1 MTAPDWALTPSQHD
15 DPQDTLLSDLGH
27 HVWRTIVYRWDQ
39 WLPFLL
45 GIWAM
50 SEAETWDTSWA
61 PGWTFP
67 GIWHYVVGM
76 AVVTVLFMALS
87 STGLSTR
94 MAAAREGQRFRARL
108 IAAGVRAG
116 VWASRRTARWYVGRP
131 RRVSDVAWEISI
143 RQVGRGQADD
153 SVVAAIP
160 AIAADRGWYVYSVPT
175 ADPRAGTVTVRIVT
189 ADVLGEMVPPVP
201 VEPATTGRVPVGIDA
216 AAETISIPLSHHQL
230 IAGSSGSGKSVYLER
245 IIETIIATPDTELWM
260 IDPNRTT
267 AHPYKD
273 SCYRVAYAPADI
285 TQALEDLITEMN
297 ARFDVLDQMGADKWD
312 STMGPELYLVV
323 DELAAVLDTGNKKID
338 APRLSML
345 SQLSQQARKTGIRL
359 ICATQ
364 SPYKSVLGGQLSN
377 NLLVRVG
384 FRCADD
390 VQLGLLYPDVGTPT
404 GPSNALL
411 SIDRPG
417 QGYVAGPGIDGTR
430 LFRAYA
436 REKDMEGAAR

>member
-1 MTAPDWALTPSQHD
+1 MTTPSWALTPSQHD
-15 DPQDTLLSDLGH
+15 DPQDTLLSDLEH
-27 HVWRTIVYRWDQ
+27 HAWRTIVYRWDQ

-50 SEAETWDTSWA
+50 NTAETWDTAWA
-61 PGWTFP
+61 PDWTFP

-76 AVVTVLFMALS
+76 AVVTLLFMALS
-87 STGLSTR
+87 QTGLSTR
-94 MAAAREGQRFRARL
+94 MAAARDAQRFRARL

-116 VWASRRTARWYVGRP
+116 VWASRRTARWYVGSP
-131 RRVSDVAWEISI
+131 RRVSDVAWEVPV
-143 RQVGRGQADD
+143 RQLGRGQSDD
-153 SVVAAIP
+153 VVIAAIP
-160 AIAADRGWYVYSVPT
+160 AIAADQGWHVYAVPT

-189 ADVLGEMVPPVP
+189 ADVLGEIVPPVP

-216 AAETISIPLSHHQL
+216 AAETVSIPLSHHQL
-230 IAGSSGSGKSVYLER
+230 IAGSSGSGKSVYLDR
-245 IIETIIATPDTELWM
+245 IIQTIIATPDTELWM

-267 AHPYKD
+267 ARPYKQD
-273 SCYRVAYAPADI
+273 CYKIAYSPDDI
-285 TQALEDLITEMN
+285 TTTLEDLITEMTS
-297 ARFDVLDQMGADKWD
+297 RFDVLDQMGADKWD
-312 STMGPELYLVV
+312 RSMGPELYLVI
-323 DELAAVLDTGNKKID
+323 DELAAVLDTGNKKVD
-338 APRLSML
+338 GPRMSML

-390 VQLGLLYPDVGTPT
+390 VQLGLLFPDVGTPT
-404 GPSNALL
+404 GPSNTML
-411 SIDRPG
+411 SLDRAG
-417 QGYVAGPGIDGTR
+417 QGYVQAPGIDGTR

-436 REKDMEGAAR
+436 RDEDMEAAR